1 LIRFSDGKIAVLTDT
16 AAKRDAHE
24 RDFRTALHGGTTFH
38 VWDLIRMSEYPPLSR
53 FAAFYGQSL
62 ALVDFLTRQGKPGDF
77 VRFVECSLEK
87 GHDEALDHVDGISST
102 QELDDLWQ
110 QRVVNVALA
119 GQ

>member
-1 LIRFSDGKIAVLTDT
+1 M
-16 AAKRDAHE
+16 H
-24 RDFRTALHGGTTFH
+24 
-38 VWDLIRMSEYPPLSR
+38 EYPPPSR

-87 GHDEALDHVDGISST
+87 GHDEALDHVYGISST

-110 QRVVNVALA
+110 HRVVNAALA
-119 GQ
+119 AQ